1 MMVITMMITI
11 TTLVITDLRKLTE
24 EATQMKSTEEMT
36 ITPTVAEP
44 TRLTM
49 VLTDLPTGEIKVM
62 M

>member
-36 ITPTVAEP
+36 ITPIVAEP

>member
-36 ITPTVAEP
+36 ITPIVAEP

-49 VLTDLPTGEIKVM
+49 VLTDLPIGEIKVM

>member
-49 VLTDLPTGEIKVM
+49 VLTDLPTGEIKVLM
-62 M
+62 

>member
-24 EATQMKSTEEMT
+24 EATQMKSTEEVT
-36 ITPTVAEP
+36 ITPIVAEP
-44 TRLTM
+44 THLTM

>member
-24 EATQMKSTEEMT
+24 EATQMKSTEEMAT
-36 ITPTVAEP
+36 TPTVAEP

-49 VLTDLPTGEIKVM
+49 VLTDLPIGEIKVLM
-62 M
+62 